1 MAFFQAPLPHQ
12 TSALAHAPMLCFDR
26 MIAPARAANQ
36 PSGIRYAFE
45 TTCSL
50 KAAQAKDHD
59 SIFTSEPDRKSGKT
73 GCKKVIGFKTVVAIK
88 VRCAAR
94 QSWSSRNS

>member
-73 GCKKVIGFKTVVAIK
+73 SCKKSHRIQNGGGDQSPLRRSTVVEFS
-88 VRCAAR
+88 
-94 QSWSSRNS
+94 Q

>member
-26 MIAPARAANQ
+26 MIAPAR
-36 PSGIRYAFE
+36 GIRYAFE
-45 TTCSL
+45 TTYSL

-73 GCKKVIGFKTVVAIK
+73 SCKKSHRIQNGGGDQSPLRRSTVVEFS
-88 VRCAAR
+88 
-94 QSWSSRNS
+94 Q